1 MNNNEI
7 NYSIKIMRESILIK
21 NKFIIIQE
29 NKKIKKNKR
38 IKNKKERNEVLKIM
52 LY

>member
-38 IKNKKERNEVLKIM
+38 IKN
-52 LY
+52 

>member
-21 NKFIIIQE
+21 NKFIIIRE
-29 NKKIKKNKR
+29 NKKIKIK
-38 IKNKKERNEVLKIM
+38 KNKKIKN
-52 LY
+52 